1 MLGTKKAAMA
11 LILAVPLLGACQT
24 VFGGS
29 RMTRTD
35 QQAQPATPE
44 AEYAAAQIAQGRKAL
59 DEGQPGAAVT
69 AFRNAKQFP
78 EQAAAASNGLAI
90 AYSQLG
96 RSDLAERYFRAA
108 MALAPG
114 ERKYQVNLQRF
125 YQAQSAQ
132 LARSVAAPAPAPW
145 PASTRVGPIQIV
157 SRDGSRTGLTVS
169 RPASRLARLSPSE
182 VRIGSDQPASDR
194 PRTAAVS
201 VASKPGQPYPVR
213 LSIRPRE
220 VFVGRA
226 AAPPRSPAK
235 AVVASSQDY
244 PVRVQLKAAQ

>member
-1 MLGTKKAAMA
+1 MLGPKKAAMS
-11 LILAVPLLGACQT
+11 LILAVPLLGACQS

-29 RMTRTD
+29 RMARTD
-35 QQAQPATPE
+35 QKAAPAAPE
-44 AEYAAAQIAQGRKAL
+44 ADYAAAQIAQGRKAL

-96 RSDLAERYFRAA
+96 RSDLAERYFRDA

-125 YQAQSAQ
+125 YQAQSAE
-132 LARSVAAPAPAPW
+132 LARSVAPPAFL
-145 PASTRVGPIQIV
+145 PASTRTGPIQIV

-182 VRIGSDQPASDR
+182 VRIGSDQPAPTR

-201 VASKPGQPYPVR
+201 VTSKPGQPYPVR
-213 LSIRPRE
+213 LTIGPRE

-226 AAPPRSPAK
+226 AAPVRSPAK
-235 AVVASSQDY
+235 ATVASSQDY
-244 PVRVQLKAAQ
+244 PIRVQLKAAR